1 MSPDTESKLVQ
12 FMGRVEEVLDKHV
25 VYNDVCGQ
33 RQNCIRS
40 EVKKYLLF
48 GFTVFG
54 FLIGL
59 LKWLG

>member
-1 MSPDTESKLVQ
+1 MSPDAEAKLEK

-25 VYNDVCGQ
+25 VYNDACGN

-40 EVKKYLLF
+40 EVKGYLLL
-48 GFTVFG
+48 GFTLFG
-54 FLIGL
+54 VLLGF